1 MDLCMFL
8 NLLMRNKGLQSIG
21 HLIVTDLIFLQF
33 MFSCNSRIP
42 SSLFCLY
49 HLEDFN
55 SQILG
60 SVQEV
65 QAWPMRFQFHL
76 VGSGSGCVYPSS
88 WDLQNQMYPGGNG
101 RGDIRLLS

>member
-1 MDLCMFL
+1 M
-8 NLLMRNKGLQSIG
+8 I
-21 HLIVTDLIFLQF
+21 TDLIFLQF
-33 MFSCNSRIP
+33 MFSCNNHIP

-49 HLEDFN
+49 HLEGFD

-65 QAWPMRFQFHL
+65 QVWPMRFQFHL

-88 WDLQNQMYPGGNG
+88 WDLQNQVYPGGNL
-101 RGDIRLLS
+101 RGDIGLLSWKDINDVELP